1 MPVAESDAVEVLG
14 AVPTGR
20 RKAKVLPVIIVDQ
33 QEKLPLTSFFK
44 PTEVTVQVAH
54 LETGDYSVAG
64 GTHLLAIER
73 KALNDLLR
81 CTAQDRERFMDQ
93 MRRLKN
99 YRCKFLIVEA
109 DEQDI
114 ADGIYESRV
123 HPASVLGTLMTVQV
137 RWGINVIHANGQ
149 ADAARRVSW
158 ICRKVHQLQ
167 AEGFFDEHDESSP
180 TGTT

>member
-1 MPVAESDAVEVLG
+1 MPVNEGDAVELLG
-14 AVPTGR
+14 AVPKEK
-20 RKAKVLPVIIVDQ
+20 RKAKVLPVVIVDL
-33 QEKLPLTSFFK
+33 QEKLPLTPYFK
-44 PTEVTVQVAH
+44 PEEVTVEVAH
-54 LETGDYSVAG
+54 LETGDYSVRGA
-64 GTHLLAIER
+64 TDLLAIER

-81 CTAQDRERFMDQ
+81 CTAQDRDRFMDQ

-149 ADAARRVSW
+149 RDAARRVSW
-158 ICRKVHQLQ
+158 ICRKVHQLKQ
-167 AEGFFDEHDESSP
+167 EKFFDEETSD
-180 TGTT
+180 GTD

>member
-1 MPVAESDAVEVLG
+1 MPVDEQDAVELLG

-20 RKAKVLPVIIVDQ
+20 RKAKVLPVVIVDL
-33 QEKLPLTSFFK
+33 QEKLPLTPYFK
-44 PTEVTVQVAH
+44 PDEVTVEVAH
-54 LETGDYSVAG
+54 LETGDYSVKG
-64 GTHLLAIER
+64 GTDLLAIER
-73 KALNDLLR
+73 KSLNDLLN
-81 CTAQDRERFMDQ
+81 CSGNDRERFMDQ

-149 ADAARRVSW
+149 RDAARRVSW

-167 AEGFFDEHDESSP
+167 QEKFFDDE
-180 TGTT
+180 TRA